1 MRRHSV
7 TTAWFHRTFTPQKL
21 KLGGSSAFLA
31 RRSCAAASA
40 DASAAA
46 AASAAASSAAA
57 ANAAAAAAAEIP
69 LPKRNIHVA
78 RWLYF
83 TSAFVGGIVVVG
95 GITRLTESGLS
106 IVEWKPIRG
115 VIPPITQAEWEEEF
129 AKYKQFPEFQQ
140 KPDMTLEEFKF
151 IFFWEW
157 FHRVLARSVGVVFGA
172 PLIYFAA
179 RGYFKGNKKFL
190 AKLFGCM
197 ALGGGQGA
205 LGWYMVKSGLK
216 KELLDK
222 REKAT
227 VSAYRLAAHLSLA
240 FLIFACVLRLGLSLK
255 VRPVYV
261 PNPVLL
267 WMARLTTG
275 TMYVTAVSGAFVA
288 GLDAGLLYCDTF
300 PLMGEGILPPVAD
313 VMALSP
319 PLRNLF
325 ENGTAAQ
332 LWHRMM
338 AGTTTWF
345 VLALNYTARR
355 HRATMPLQVRKAL
368 KGVNHALAFQVLLG
382 FATLLTYVATPVAA
396 LHQLNSMALL
406 GMLIRLCATMT
417 RRAPVML
424 L

>member
-1 MRRHSV
+1 MRRHGFA
-7 TTAWFHRTFTPQKL
+7 TAWYHRNFASHKL
-21 KLGGSSAFLA
+21 RLGGSSAFLS
-31 RRSCAAASA
+31 RRTC
-40 DASAAA
+40 
-46 AASAAASSAAA
+46 
-57 ANAAAAAAAEIP
+57 AAAAAAPEGSAQAAAEEVP
-69 LPKRNIHVA
+69 LPPHNKTVA
-78 RWLYF
+78 RWLYA

-115 VIPPITQAEWEEEF
+115 VVPPITAADWDEEF
-129 AKYKQFPEFQQ
+129 TKYKQFPEFQQ
-140 KPDMTLEEFKF
+140 KPDMTLDEFKF

-157 FHRVLARSVGVVFGA
+157 FHRVLARSVGVVYGA
-172 PLIYFAA
+172 PLVYFMA
-179 RGYFKGNKKFL
+179 RGYFKGNPKFL

-197 ALGGGQGA
+197 LLGAGQGA
-205 LGWYMVKSGLK
+205 MGWYMVKSGLK
-216 KELLDK
+216 KELLDERK
-222 REKAT
+222 KAT

-240 FLIFACVLRLGLSLK
+240 FLIFSCVLRLGLSLK

-267 WMARLTTG
+267 HMARLTTG
-275 TMYVTAVSGAFVA
+275 TMFVTAVSGAFVA

-300 PLMGEGILPPVAD
+300 PLMGEGVFPPAED
-313 VMALSP
+313 VTRLNP
-319 PLRNLF
+319 PIRNLF

-332 LWHRMM
+332 LWHRVM

-345 VLALNYTARR
+345 VLTLNWTARR

-382 FATLLTYVATPVAA
+382 FATLLTYVSTPVAA

-406 GMLIRLCATMT
+406 GMLIRLCASMT